1 MMKELFNEQKEDL
14 FNLAK
19 NGYTDSNV
27 KDYCVENNVPY
38 RLAQDFL
45 TETYQYLNNCD
56 ID

>member
-19 NGYTDSNV
+19 NGCTDSNV

-56 ID
+56 IN

>member
-1 MMKELFNEQKEDL
+1 MKELFDEQKEDL

-19 NGYTDSNV
+19 KGCTNLNV

-45 TETYQYLNNCD
+45 TETYQYINNCD